1 MGKHKGVS
9 IAQHSKMFCQKYSV
23 ELLLRALAED
33 MIRQRGSQE
42 HLGMGLRQ

>member
-23 ELLLRALAED
+23 ELLRALVED